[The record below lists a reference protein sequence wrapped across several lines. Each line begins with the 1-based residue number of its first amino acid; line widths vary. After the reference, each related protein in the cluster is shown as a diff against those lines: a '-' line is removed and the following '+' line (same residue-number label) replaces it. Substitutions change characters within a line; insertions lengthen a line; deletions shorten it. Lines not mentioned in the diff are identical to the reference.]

1 MLRYG
6 LAPHF
11 STKDIYKTLDFK
23 DKRGLFGV
31 TILFLWWVSTKSGK
45 VTLVIALVTKYK
57 NK

>member
-1 MLRYG
+1 MALRRIF
-6 LAPHF
+6 LQKI
-11 STKDIYKTLDFK
+11 SIRLTSSRTKEAF
-23 DKRGLFGV
+23 FGV